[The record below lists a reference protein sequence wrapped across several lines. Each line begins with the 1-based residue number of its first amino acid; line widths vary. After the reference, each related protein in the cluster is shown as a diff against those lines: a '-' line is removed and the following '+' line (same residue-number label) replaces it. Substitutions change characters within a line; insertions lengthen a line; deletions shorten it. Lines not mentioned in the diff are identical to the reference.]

1 MSARSFASPLIYRTR
16 CLHIRELCAVFALFE
31 RGARLSMREHG
42 PCVRC
47 TGRAPSSSF
56 NRALW
61 VIHRAILKKLE
72 GALAR
77 FRGPPWRRRRHV
89 QTGQLDGNF
98 RATMYTYGC
107 KHMRSHPYK
116 KSATWEISSSL
127 LSLRA
132 KCRIVVLAL
141 LATVAQIGER
151 REATFHSISECL
163 SDIKLHLE
171 IECLFLPSTKPRP

>member
-1 MSARSFASPLIYRTR
+1 MEAAILNTWQEFNYRGP
-16 CLHIRELCAVFALFE
+16 
-31 RGARLSMREHG
+31 RGADIEL
-42 PCVRC
+42 
-47 TGRAPSSSF
+47 
-56 NRALW
+56 
-61 VIHRAILKKLE
+61 LKELE

-116 KSATWEISSSL
+116 KSATLEISSSL

-132 KCRIVVLAL
+132 KCRIVVLA
-141 LATVAQIGER
+141 TVVQIGER

-163 SDIKLHLE
+163 SDILIFNIL
-171 IECLFLPSTKPRP
+171 IFNI